1 MGKGRQ
7 KVTDALRTL
16 SEDLDAISVSDRGA
30 WKKLAA
36 KVQRA
41 AKAAAAE
48 PPEVKELLEL
58 TVQGLMQLAE
68 NPVAD
73 MLGAVDALAGALQ
86 VAEQACG
93 GKTGSGESVAA
104 CDRLMAFFGPDV
116 AGTAPTGAAEV
127 QTLDDAAALLMQLDA
142 SDADG
147 WRRLEEELRRLARD
161 EDLSKGCRQHLR
173 DAAERAAE
181 LAIGEVSEPEAAI
194 GVLGD
199 LLDQAITARERP
211 EPDPVPEPAAEKAPD
226 LPVSSVLAD
235 DASVDYMP
243 QNLDLDL
250 MSEFINE
257 STDLIQNAEE
267 ALLSLEHDPG
277 DVESVGKV
285 FRAFHTV
292 KGTSAFLELSLLA
305 EFGHHAETLLS
316 RVREGEIRYSGG
328 YADLSL
334 QGLDMIKTLVEAVK
348 VALGGEPL
356 LKPKGYDELLS
367 VLKNPEAAGISEEQA
382 TIGSARIGDILVS
395 QGKVD
400 RGQIEQA
407 LSEHPEEKLGVALVK
422 SQAASVADVG
432 QALRTQNQMRGG
444 GQVVEASVRVSTQR
458 LDRLIDMVGELVIAH
473 SMVAQDA
480 VVVDGQN
487 HGLAKKVVHTTKI
500 VRGLQEISMSMRM
513 VELKATF
520 SKMARLVRD
529 VSRKLG
535 KNVNFITEGEDTEID
550 RNLVDIINDPLLHM
564 VRNAVDHGVET
575 PEERRAAGKPEQG
588 TVKIAAFHSAGS
600 VVVEI
605 SDDGKGIDRAVIIA
619 KGKERGLISNAPD
632 FDDRSLTDREVFNL
646 IFEPGFSTAKV
657 VTDVSGRGVGMD
669 VVKRN
674 IELLRG
680 QVEIKAELGRG
691 SVFKMSLPLTLAIID
706 GMVIRVGREIYVIPT
721 ISIIRSVKPAA
732 GEVSSVFGQGEM
744 LQLQGNLIPLFRMS
758 QLYGIT
764 DAQEELSEAIVVV
777 VEDEGRRSGLVIDE
791 LVGRQQVV
799 IKSLGDTMRNI
810 PGISGGAIMPD
821 GRVGLI
827 LDVGGLLRFA
837 TPERSEGL
845 RDEGGALKRQPMAA

>member
-1 MGKGRQ
+1 VIGKGQ
-7 KVTDALRTL
+7 QNVTDKLRKL
-16 SEDLDAISVSDRGA
+16 AEDLDAISVSDRAA

-41 AKAAAAE
+41 AKAKAAK
-48 PPEVKELLEL
+48 PPGVKELLEL
-58 TVQGLMQLAE
+58 TVQGLMQLAK

-73 MLGAVDALAGALQ
+73 MLGAVEALAGALQ
-86 VAEQACG
+86 AAEQACG
-93 GKTGSGESVAA
+93 GKPGTDELAA
-104 CDRLMAFFGPDV
+104 ARDRLVAVFGPDG
-116 AGTAPTGAAEV
+116 AGTAPTGTAEV
-127 QTLDDAAALLMQLDA
+127 LTLDDAAALLMQLAA

-147 WRRLEEELRRLARD
+147 WMRLEQGLRRLAQD

-173 DAAERAAE
+173 DAGERAGE
-181 LAIGEVSEPEAAI
+181 LVGGRVSEPEAAI
-194 GVLGD
+194 GVLGV
-199 LLDQAITARERP
+199 LLDQAITAQERP
-211 EPDPVPEPAAEKAPD
+211 EPVPERVAEKSPD
-226 LPVSSVLAD
+226 LSEPRVSAD

-316 RVREGEIRYSGG
+316 RVRDGEIRYRGG

-334 QGLDMIKTLVEAVK
+334 QGLDMIKALVAAVK
-348 VALGGEPL
+348 RALGGEPL

-367 VLKNPEAAGISEEQA
+367 VLKNPEAAGISEEQGD
-382 TIGSARIGDILVS
+382 IGSARIGDILVA

-400 RGQIEQA
+400 RREIEQA
-407 LSEHPEEKLGVALVK
+407 LTEHPEEKLGVALVK

-480 VVVDGQN
+480 RVVDGQN

-529 VSRKLG
+529 VARKLG

-588 TVKIAAFHSAGS
+588 TVKIAAYHSAGS

-605 SDDGKGIDRAVIIA
+605 SDDGKGLDRTVIIA

-632 FDDRSLTDREVFNL
+632 FDDRSLSDREVFNM

-680 QVEIKAELGRG
+680 QVEIKAEPGRG

-721 ISIIRSVKPAA
+721 ISIIRSVKPAP
-732 GEVSSVFGQGEM
+732 GDVSSIFGQGEM
-744 LQLQGNLIPLFRMS
+744 LQLQGNLIPLYRMS
-758 QLYGIT
+758 QIYGIA
-764 DAQEELSEAIVVV
+764 DAQDDLNEAIVVV

-799 IKSLGDTMRNI
+799 IKSLGETMKNI

-837 TPERSEGL
+837 TPDRSEGL
-845 RDEGGALKRQPMAA
+845 WDEAGAMKSQPLAA

>member
-1 MGKGRQ
+1 MGKDQ
-7 KVTDALRTL
+7 QQVTDKLRKL

-41 AKAAAAE
+41 AKAAAK
-48 PPEVKELLEL
+48 PPGVKELLEL
-58 TVQGLMQLAE
+58 TAQGLMQLAE
-68 NPVAD
+68 NPVPD
-73 MLGAVDALAGALQ
+73 MLGAVEALAGALQ
-86 VAEQACG
+86 AAEQACG
-93 GKTGSGESVAA
+93 GHSGSDELAAARDRLVAA
-104 CDRLMAFFGPDV
+104 FEPDG
-116 AGTAPTGAAEV
+116 AGIPPADTAEV
-127 QTLDDAAALLMQLDA
+127 LTLDDAAALLMQLEPQDA
-142 SDADG
+142 GG
-147 WRRLEEELRRLARD
+147 WQRLEGTLQRLAQG
-161 EDLSKGCRQHLR
+161 EGLSEGYRQHLR
-173 DAAERAAE
+173 DAADRAGE
-181 LAIGEVSEPEAAI
+181 LAGGGVSEPEAAI

-211 EPDPVPEPAAEKAPD
+211 EPEQEEPVAEKAPD
-226 LPVSSVLAD
+226 SPVSSVSAD
-235 DASVDYMP
+235 NAVADYMP
-243 QNLDLDL
+243 KNLDMDL
-250 MSEFINE
+250 MAEFINE

-277 DVESVGKV
+277 DVEAVGKV

-292 KGTSAFLELSLLA
+292 KGTSAFLELSLIA

-316 RVREGEIRYSGG
+316 RVRDGEIRFSGG

-334 QGLDMIKTLVEAVK
+334 HALDMIKALVEAVK
-348 VALGGEPL
+348 RALGGEPL
-356 LKPKGYDELLS
+356 LKPKGYDELLA
-367 VLKNPEAAGISEEQA
+367 VLKNPEAAGISEEQE
-382 TIGSARIGDILVS
+382 TPSARIGDILVS

-407 LSEHPEEKLGVALVK
+407 LSAYPDEKLGVALVK

-444 GQVVEASVRVSTQR
+444 GHVVEASVRVSTQR

-480 VVVDGQN
+480 LVVDGRS

-500 VRGLQEISMSMRM
+500 VRELQNISMSMRM

-632 FDDRSLTDREVFNL
+632 FDDRSLTDRDVFNM

-680 QVEIKAELGRG
+680 GVEIKAEPGRG

-732 GEVSSVFGQGEM
+732 GDVSSVFGQGEM

-758 QLYGIT
+758 QLYGIR

-799 IKSLGDTMRNI
+799 IKSLGETMRNI
-810 PGISGGAIMPD
+810 PGISGAAIMPD

-845 RDEGGALKRQPMAA
+845 RDEAGAMQRQPLAA

>member
-7 KVTDALRTL
+7 QVTGKLGTL

-30 WKKLAA
+30 WGKLAA
-36 KVQRA
+36 EVQRA
-41 AKAAAAE
+41 AKAAAVE
-48 PPEVKELLEL
+48 PPGVKELLEL

-68 NPVAD
+68 NSVPD

-86 VAEQACG
+86 AAEQACG
-93 GKTGSGESVAA
+93 GKSGSDELAAA
-104 CDRLMAFFGPDV
+104 CERLMSVFGPDG
-116 AGTAPTGAAEV
+116 AGTVHAGSAEV
-127 QTLDDAAALLMQLDA
+127 LTLDDAAALLMQLAA
-142 SDADG
+142 SDTDG
-147 WRRLEEELRRLARD
+147 WMRLEEGLQRLAQD
-161 EDLSKGCRQHLR
+161 EDLQKGCRQHLR
-173 DAAERAAE
+173 AAGERAAE
-181 LAIGEVSEPEAAI
+181 LAGGRASEPEAAI
-194 GVLGD
+194 GALGA
-199 LLDQAITARERP
+199 LLDQAITAQERP
-211 EPDPVPEPAAEKAPD
+211 EPVPEAVAEKSPDFSAPS
-226 LPVSSVLAD
+226 VSAD
-235 DASVDYMP
+235 AAIADYMP
-243 QNLDLDL
+243 KNLDLDL
-250 MSEFINE
+250 MAEFINE

-277 DVESVGKV
+277 DVEAVGKV

-292 KGTSAFLELSLLA
+292 KGTSAFLELSLIA

-334 QGLDMIKTLVEAVK
+334 QGLDMIKALVEAVK
-348 VALGGEPL
+348 RALGGEPL
-356 LKPKGYDELLS
+356 LKPTGYDELLA
-367 VLKNPEAAGISEEQA
+367 VLKNPEAAGISEEQEA
-382 TIGSARIGDILVS
+382 PSARIGDILVA

-407 LSEHPEEKLGVALVK
+407 LTEHPAEKLGVALVK

-444 GQVVEASVRVSTQR
+444 GQAVEASVRVSTQR

-480 VVVDGQN
+480 RVVDGRS

-588 TVKIAAFHSAGS
+588 TVKIAAYHSAGS

-605 SDDGKGIDRAVIIA
+605 SDDGKGLDRNVIIA

-632 FDDRSLTDREVFNL
+632 FDDRSLSDRDVFNM

-706 GMVIRVGREIYVIPT
+706 GMVIRVGRETYVIPT
-721 ISIIRSVKPAA
+721 ISIIRSVKPAP
-732 GEVSSVFGQGEM
+732 GDVSSVFQQGEM
-744 LQLQGNLIPLFRMS
+744 LLLQGNLIPLYRMS
-758 QLYGIT
+758 QIFGIA
-764 DAQEELSEAIVVV
+764 DAQADLSEAIVVV

-799 IKSLGDTMRNI
+799 IKSLGETMQNI

-837 TPERSEGL
+837 TPERGEGL
-845 RDEGGALKRQPMAA
+845 RDEAGATKRQPLAA

>member
-1 MGKGRQ
+1 M
-7 KVTDALRTL
+7 TDELRTL

-36 KVQRA
+36 DVQRVARTA
-41 AKAAAAE
+41 ASE
-48 PPEVKELLEL
+48 PPRVKELLEM

-68 NPVAD
+68 NPVPD
-73 MLGAVDALAGALQ
+73 ILGAVDALAGALQ
-86 VAEQACG
+86 AAEQACS
-93 GKTGSGESVAA
+93 GKPGSDALAAA
-104 CDRLMAFFGPDV
+104 CDRLVAVFGPDDAGV
-116 AGTAPTGAAEV
+116 APASSVEV
-127 QTLDDAAALLMQLDA
+127 LTLDDAAALLMQLAATDT
-142 SDADG
+142 DG
-147 WRRLEEELRRLARD
+147 WMRLEGELRRLAQD
-161 EDLSKGCRQHLR
+161 ENRSQVCRQHLR
-173 DAAERAAE
+173 DAADRAAE
-181 LAIGEVSEPEAAI
+181 LAGGRVPDPEAGI
-194 GVLGD
+194 GALGV
-199 LLDQAITARERP
+199 LLDQAVTAQEH
-211 EPDPVPEPAAEKAPD
+211 PEPAQERVAEKSPSQ
-226 LPVSSVLAD
+226 PVSSAPAE
-235 DASVDYMP
+235 DAIADYMP
-243 QNLDLDL
+243 KNLDMDL
-250 MSEFINE
+250 MAEFINE

-277 DVESVGKV
+277 DVEAVGKV

-292 KGTSAFLELSLLA
+292 KGTSAFLELSLIA

-316 RVREGEIRYSGG
+316 RVRDGEIRYSGG

-334 QGLDMIKTLVEAVK
+334 QGLDMIKTMVEAVK
-348 VALGGEPL
+348 RALGGEPL
-356 LKPKGYDELLS
+356 RKPTGYDKLLA
-367 VLKNPEAAGISEEQA
+367 VLKNPEAAGISEEQEA
-382 TIGSARIGDILVS
+382 PSARIGDILVS

-407 LSEHPEEKLGVALVK
+407 LSEHPDEKLGVALVK

-444 GQVVEASVRVSTQR
+444 GHVVEASVRVSTQR

-473 SMVAQDA
+473 SMVAQDPR
-480 VVVDGQN
+480 VLDGRS

-500 VRGLQEISMSMRM
+500 VRELQNISMSMRM

-632 FDDRSLTDREVFNL
+632 FDDRSLTDRDVFNM
-646 IFEPGFSTAKV
+646 IFEPGFSTAKI

-721 ISIIRSVKPAA
+721 ISIIRSVKPAP
-732 GEVSSVFGQGEM
+732 GGVSSVFGQGEM
-744 LQLQGNLIPLFRMS
+744 LQLQGNLIPLYRMS
-758 QLYGIT
+758 QIYGIA
-764 DAQEELSEAIVVV
+764 DAQDDLNEAIVVV

-799 IKSLGDTMRNI
+799 IKSLGETMQNI

-845 RDEGGALKRQPMAA
+845 RDEAGAVKRQPLAA

>member
-1 MGKGRQ
+1 MGKGQ
-7 KVTDALRTL
+7 QNVTDRLRTL
-16 SEDLDAISVSDRGA
+16 SEELDAISVSDRAA
-30 WKKLAA
+30 WEKLAA
-36 KVQRA
+36 DVQRA
-41 AKAAAAE
+41 AKAAAAK
-48 PPEVKELLEL
+48 PPGAKKLLEL
-58 TVQGLMQLAE
+58 AVQGLRRLAD

-73 MLGAVDALAGALQ
+73 MLGAVEALVGALQ
-86 VAEQACG
+86 AAEQAYG
-93 GKTGSGESVAA
+93 GNPASDEVAA
-104 CDRLMAFFGPDV
+104 AGDRLAAVFGPE
-116 AGTAPTGAAEV
+116 GAAAAPAARAEV
-127 QTLDDAAALLMQLDA
+127 LTLDDAAAFLMQLAA
-142 SDADG
+142 SDTDG
-147 WRRLEEELRRLARD
+147 WKRLEGELRRLAQD
-161 EDLSKGCRQHLR
+161 EGRSPVCRRHLGG
-173 DAAERAAE
+173 AAERAAE
-181 LAIGEVSEPEAAI
+181 LAGGRVPDPEAAI
-194 GVLGD
+194 SALGD
-199 LLDQAITARERP
+199 LLDQAVTAQERP
-211 EPDPVPEPAAEKAPD
+211 EPEQEEPVAEKAPD
-226 LPVSSVLAD
+226 LPVSSVSAD
-235 DASVDYMP
+235 NAIADYMP
-243 QNLDLDL
+243 KNLDMDL
-250 MSEFINE
+250 MAEFINE

-277 DVESVGKV
+277 DVEAVGKV

-292 KGTSAFLELSLLA
+292 KGTSAFLELSLIA

-316 RVREGEIRYSGG
+316 RVRDGEIRYSGG

-334 QGLDMIKTLVEAVK
+334 QGLDMIKTMVEAVK
-348 VALGGEPL
+348 RALGGEPL
-356 LKPKGYDELLS
+356 LKPAGYDKLLA
-367 VLKNPEAAGISEEQA
+367 VLKNPEAAGISEEQEA
-382 TIGSARIGDILVS
+382 PSARIGDILVS

-400 RGQIEQA
+400 RDQIEQA
-407 LSEHPEEKLGVALVK
+407 LTEHPEEKLGVALVK

-432 QALRTQNQMRGG
+432 QALRTQHQMRGG
-444 GQVVEASVRVSTQR
+444 GHVVEASVRVSTQR

-480 VVVDGQN
+480 RVLDGQS
-487 HGLAKKVVHTTKI
+487 HSLAKKVVHTTKI

-564 VRNAVDHGVET
+564 VRNAVDHGIET
-575 PEERRAAGKPEQG
+575 PEERRAAGKAEQG
-588 TVKIAAFHSAGS
+588 TVKIAAYHSAGS

-605 SDDGKGIDRAVIIA
+605 TDDGKGLDRAVIIA

-632 FDDRSLTDREVFNL
+632 FDDRSLSDREVFNM

-680 QVEIKAELGRG
+680 QVEIKSELGRG
-691 SVFKMSLPLTLAIID
+691 SVFKLSLPLTLAIID
-706 GMVIRVGREIYVIPT
+706 GMVIRVGSEIYVIPT
-721 ISIIRSVKPAA
+721 ISIIRSVKPSP
-732 GEVSSVFGQGEM
+732 GDVSSVFGQGEM
-744 LQLQGNLIPLFRMS
+744 LLLQGNLIPLYRMS
-758 QLYGIT
+758 QIYGIA
-764 DAQEELSEAIVVV
+764 DARDDLNEAIVVV

-791 LVGRQQVV
+791 LIGRQQVV
-799 IKSLGDTMRNI
+799 IKSLGETMQNI

-837 TPERSEGL
+837 TPDRGEGA
-845 RDEGGALKRQPMAA
+845 RDEAGAMKRQPLAA

>member
-1 MGKGRQ
+1 MGKGQ
-7 KVTDALRTL
+7 QPVTGKLRKL
-16 SEDLDAISVSDRGA
+16 AEDLDAISVSDRGA
-30 WKKLAA
+30 WNKLAA
-36 KVQRA
+36 EVQRA

-48 PPEVKELLEL
+48 PPRVKELLEL

-68 NPVAD
+68 KSVPD

-86 VAEQACG
+86 AAEQACG
-93 GKTGSGESVAA
+93 GNPGSDGLAA
-104 CDRLMAFFGPDV
+104 ARERLTAVFGPDG
-116 AGTAPTGAAEV
+116 AGTAHAGSADV
-127 QTLDDAAALLMQLDA
+127 LTLDDAAALLMQLAA

-147 WRRLEEELRRLARD
+147 WRRLEEGLQRLARN
-161 EDLSKGCRQHLR
+161 EDLSTGCRQHLR
-173 DAAERAAE
+173 AAAERAAE
-181 LAIGEVSEPEAAI
+181 LAGGRVSEPEAAI
-194 GVLGD
+194 GALGV
-199 LLDQAITARERP
+199 LLDQAITAQERP
-211 EPDPVPEPAAEKAPD
+211 EPVPEAVAEKSPDHFAPS
-226 LPVSSVLAD
+226 VST
-235 DASVDYMP
+235 DAAIADYMP

-250 MSEFINE
+250 MAEFINE

-277 DVESVGKV
+277 DVEAVGKV

-292 KGTSAFLELSLLA
+292 KGTSAFLELSLIA

-316 RVREGEIRYSGG
+316 RVRDGQIRYSGG

-334 QGLDMIKTLVEAVK
+334 QGLDMIKALVAAVK
-348 VALGGEPL
+348 RALGGEPL
-356 LKPKGYDELLS
+356 LKPAGYDELLA
-367 VLKNPEAAGISEEQA
+367 VLKNPEAAGISEEQGN
-382 TIGSARIGDILVS
+382 IGSARIGDILVA

-407 LSEHPEEKLGVALVK
+407 LTEHPEEKLGVALVK

-432 QALRTQNQMRGG
+432 QALRTQKQMRDG
-444 GQVVEASVRVSTQR
+444 GQAVEASVRVSTQR

-480 VVVDGQN
+480 ALVDGRS

-529 VSRKLG
+529 VARKLG
-535 KNVNFITEGEDTEID
+535 KNVNFITEGDDTEID

-588 TVKIAAFHSAGS
+588 TVKIAAYHSAGS

-605 SDDGKGIDRAVIIA
+605 SDDGKGLDRAVIIA
-619 KGKERGLISNAPD
+619 KGKERGLISTAPD
-632 FDDRSLTDREVFNL
+632 FDDRSLSDRDVFNM

-680 QVEIKAELGRG
+680 QVEIKAEPGRG

-706 GMVIRVGREIYVIPT
+706 GMVIRVGREIYVLPT
-721 ISIIRSVKPAA
+721 ISIIRSVKPAP
-732 GEVSSVFGQGEM
+732 GDVSSVFGRGEM
-744 LQLQGNLIPLFRMS
+744 LLLQGNLIPLYRMS
-758 QLYGIT
+758 QIYGIA
-764 DAQEELSEAIVVV
+764 DAQGELSEAIVVV

-845 RDEGGALKRQPMAA
+845 RDEAGAMKRQPLAA

>member
-7 KVTDALRTL
+7 QVTDALRTL

-30 WKKLAA
+30 WKKLAVE
-36 KVQRA
+36 VQRVA
-41 AKAAAAE
+41 RTAAAE
-48 PPEVKELLEL
+48 PPGVKELLEM

-68 NPVAD
+68 NPVPD

-86 VAEQACG
+86 AAGQGCG
-93 GKTGSGESVAA
+93 GKPGSDALAAA
-104 CDRLMAFFGPDV
+104 CDRLVAVFGPDDAGV
-116 AGTAPTGAAEV
+116 APASSVEV
-127 QTLDDAAALLMQLDA
+127 LTLDDAAALLMQLAATDT
-142 SDADG
+142 DG
-147 WRRLEEELRRLARD
+147 WMLLEGELRRLAQD
-161 EDLSKGCRQHLR
+161 EDRSQVCRQHLR

-181 LAIGEVSEPEAAI
+181 LAGGRVPDPEAAI
-194 GVLGD
+194 GALGV
-199 LLDQAITARERP
+199 LLDQAVTAQEH
-211 EPDPVPEPAAEKAPD
+211 PEPAPERVAEKSPSQPVASAP
-226 LPVSSVLAD
+226 AE
-235 DASVDYMP
+235 DAIADYMP
-243 QNLDLDL
+243 KNLDMDL
-250 MSEFINE
+250 MAEFINE

-277 DVESVGKV
+277 DVEAVGKV

-292 KGTSAFLELSLLA
+292 KGTSAFLELSLIA

-316 RVREGEIRYSGG
+316 RVRDGDIRYSGG

-334 QGLDMIKTLVEAVK
+334 QGLDMIKTMVEAVK
-348 VALGGEPL
+348 RALGGEPL
-356 LKPKGYDELLS
+356 LKPTGYDKLLA
-367 VLKNPEAAGISEEQA
+367 VLKNPEAAGISEEQEA
-382 TIGSARIGDILVS
+382 PSARIGDILIS

-407 LSEHPEEKLGVALVK
+407 LSAHPDEKLGVALVK

-480 VVVDGQN
+480 LVVDGRS

-500 VRGLQEISMSMRM
+500 VRELQNISMSMRM

-619 KGKERGLISNAPD
+619 KAKERGLICNAPD
-632 FDDRSLTDREVFNL
+632 FDDRSLTDRDVFNM

-721 ISIIRSVKPAA
+721 ISIIRSVKPAP
-732 GEVSSVFGQGEM
+732 GTVSSVFGQGEM
-744 LQLQGNLIPLFRMS
+744 LQLQGKLIPLYRMS
-758 QLYGIT
+758 QIYGIA
-764 DAQEELSEAIVVV
+764 DAQDDLNEAIVVV

-791 LVGRQQVV
+791 LIGRQQVV
-799 IKSLGDTMRNI
+799 IKSLGETMQNI

-845 RDEGGALKRQPMAA
+845 RDECGAPKRQPLAA

>member
-1 MGKGRQ
+1 
-7 KVTDALRTL
+7 
-16 SEDLDAISVSDRGA
+16 
-30 WKKLAA
+30 
-36 KVQRA
+36 
-41 AKAAAAE
+41 
-48 PPEVKELLEL
+48 
-58 TVQGLMQLAE
+58 MQLAE
-68 NPVAD
+68 NPVPD

-86 VAEQACG
+86 AAEQACG
-93 GKTGSGESVAA
+93 GKPGSDALASA
-104 CDRLMAFFGPDV
+104 CDRLVAVFGPDD
-116 AGTAPTGAAEV
+116 AGAAPASSVEV
-127 QTLDDAAALLMQLDA
+127 LTLDDAAALLMQLAATDT
-142 SDADG
+142 DG
-147 WRRLEEELRRLARD
+147 WMRLEGELRRLAQD
-161 EDLSKGCRQHLR
+161 EDRSQVCRQHLR

-181 LAIGEVSEPEAAI
+181 LAGGRVPDPEAAI
-194 GVLGD
+194 GALGV
-199 LLDQAITARERP
+199 LLDQAVTAQEH
-211 EPDPVPEPAAEKAPD
+211 PEPAQERVAEKSPSQ
-226 LPVSSVLAD
+226 PVSSAPAE
-235 DASVDYMP
+235 DAIADYMP
-243 QNLDLDL
+243 KNLDMDL
-250 MSEFINE
+250 MAEFINE

-277 DVESVGKV
+277 DVEAVGKV

-292 KGTSAFLELSLLA
+292 KGTSAFLELSLIA

-316 RVREGEIRYSGG
+316 RVRDGEIRYSGG

-334 QGLDMIKTLVEAVK
+334 QGLDMIKTMVEAVK
-348 VALGGEPL
+348 RALGGEPL
-356 LKPKGYDELLS
+356 RKPTGYDKLLA
-367 VLKNPEAAGISEEQA
+367 VLKNPEAAGISEEQEA
-382 TIGSARIGDILVS
+382 PSARIGDILVS

-407 LSEHPEEKLGVALVK
+407 LSEHPDEKLGVALVK

-444 GQVVEASVRVSTQR
+444 GHVVEASVRVSTQR

-480 VVVDGQN
+480 LVLDGRS

-500 VRGLQEISMSMRM
+500 VRELQNISMSMRM

-605 SDDGKGIDRAVIIA
+605 SDDGKGLDRAVIIA

-632 FDDRSLTDREVFNL
+632 FDDRSLTDRDVFNM

-721 ISIIRSVKPAA
+721 ISIIRSVKPAP
-732 GEVSSVFGQGEM
+732 GGVSSVFGQGEM
-744 LQLQGNLIPLFRMS
+744 LQLQGNLIPLYRMS
-758 QLYGIT
+758 QIYGIA
-764 DAQEELSEAIVVV
+764 DAQDDLNEAIVVV

-799 IKSLGDTMRNI
+799 IKSLGETMQNI

-845 RDEGGALKRQPMAA
+845 RDEAGAVKRQPLAA

>member
-1 MGKGRQ
+1 M
-7 KVTDALRTL
+7 TDELRTL
-16 SEDLDAISVSDRGA
+16 SEELDAISVSDRGA

-36 KVQRA
+36 EVQRVARTAA
-41 AKAAAAE
+41 AK
-48 PPEVKELLEL
+48 PPGVQELLEM

-68 NPVAD
+68 NPVPD
-73 MLGAVDALAGALQ
+73 MLGAVDALAESLQ
-86 VAEQACG
+86 AAEQACS
-93 GKTGSGESVAA
+93 GKPGSDALAGAR
-104 CDRLMAFFGPDV
+104 DRLLAVFGPEGVGV
-116 AGTAPTGAAEV
+116 APASSVEV
-127 QTLDDAAALLMQLDA
+127 LTLDDAAALLMQLAATDT
-142 SDADG
+142 DG
-147 WRRLEEELRRLARD
+147 WMRLEGELRRLAQD
-161 EDLSKGCRQHLR
+161 EDRSAVCRQHLR
-173 DAAERAAE
+173 DAAECAAE
-181 LAIGEVSEPEAAI
+181 LAGGRVPDPEAGI
-194 GVLGD
+194 GALGV
-199 LLDQAITARERP
+199 LLDQAVTAQEHP
-211 EPDPVPEPAAEKAPD
+211 EPEQERVADKSPSK
-226 LPVSSVLAD
+226 PVSSAPAE
-235 DASVDYMP
+235 DAIADYMP
-243 QNLDLDL
+243 KNLDMDL
-250 MSEFINE
+250 MAEFINE

-277 DVESVGKV
+277 DVEAVGKV

-292 KGTSAFLELSLLA
+292 KGTSAFLELSLIA

-316 RVREGEIRYSGG
+316 RVRDGQIRYSGG

-334 QGLDMIKTLVEAVK
+334 QGLDMIKTMVEAVK
-348 VALGGEPL
+348 RALGGEPL
-356 LKPKGYDELLS
+356 RKPTGYDKLLT
-367 VLKNPEAAGISEEQA
+367 VLKNPEAAGISEEQEA
-382 TIGSARIGDILVS
+382 PSARIGDILVS

-407 LSEHPEEKLGVALVK
+407 LSAHPDEKLGVALVK

-432 QALRTQNQMRGG
+432 QALRTQHQMRGG

-480 VVVDGQN
+480 LVVDGRS

-500 VRGLQEISMSMRM
+500 VRELQNISMSMRM

-605 SDDGKGIDRAVIIA
+605 SDDGKGLDRAVIIA

-632 FDDRSLTDREVFNL
+632 FDDRSLTDRDVFNM

-674 IELLRG
+674 IELL
-680 QVEIKAELGRG
+680 
-691 SVFKMSLPLTLAIID
+691 
-706 GMVIRVGREIYVIPT
+706 
-721 ISIIRSVKPAA
+721 
-732 GEVSSVFGQGEM
+732 
-744 LQLQGNLIPLFRMS
+744 
-758 QLYGIT
+758 
-764 DAQEELSEAIVVV
+764 
-777 VEDEGRRSGLVIDE
+777 
-791 LVGRQQVV
+791 
-799 IKSLGDTMRNI
+799 
-810 PGISGGAIMPD
+810 
-821 GRVGLI
+821 
-827 LDVGGLLRFA
+827 
-837 TPERSEGL
+837 
-845 RDEGGALKRQPMAA
+845 

>member
-1 MGKGRQ
+1 MDKDQ
-7 KVTDALRTL
+7 QQVTDKIR
-16 SEDLDAISVSDRGA
+16 
-30 WKKLAA
+30 KLA
-36 KVQRA
+36 
-41 AKAAAAE
+41 
-48 PPEVKELLEL
+48 EVL
-58 TVQGLMQLAE
+58 
-68 NPVAD
+68 
-73 MLGAVDALAGALQ
+73 
-86 VAEQACG
+86 
-93 GKTGSGESVAA
+93 
-104 CDRLMAFFGPDV
+104 
-116 AGTAPTGAAEV
+116 
-127 QTLDDAAALLMQLDA
+127 TLDDAAALLMQLEA

-147 WRRLEEELRRLARD
+147 WRRLEEELRRLAQD
-161 EDLSKGCRQHLR
+161 EDLSTGGRQHLR
-173 DAAERAAE
+173 DAVERAAE
-181 LAIGEVSEPEAAI
+181 LAGGGVSEPEAAI

-199 LLDQAITARERP
+199 LLDQAITAQERP
-211 EPDPVPEPAAEKAPD
+211 EPVPERAAEKSPD
-226 LPVSSVLAD
+226 LPVSSASAD
-235 DASVDYMP
+235 AASVDYMP

-316 RVREGEIRYSGG
+316 RVRDGEIRYSGG

-334 QGLDMIKTLVEAVK
+334 QGLDMIKALVAGVK
-348 VALGGEPL
+348 RALGGEAL
-356 LKPKGYDELLS
+356 LKPAGYDELLA
-367 VLKNPEAAGISEEQA
+367 VLKNPEAAGISEEQEA
-382 TIGSARIGDILVS
+382 PSARIGDILVC

-400 RGQIEQA
+400 RGQIDLA
-407 LSEHPEEKLGVALVK
+407 LSEHPAEKLGVALVK

-432 QALRTQNQMRGG
+432 QALRTQKQMRDG

-480 VVVDGQN
+480 LVMDGRS

-588 TVKIAAFHSAGS
+588 TVKIAAYHSAGS

-619 KGKERGLISNAPD
+619 KGKERGLISSAAD
-632 FDDRSLTDREVFNL
+632 FDDRSLTDREVFNM

-732 GEVSSVFGQGEM
+732 GDVSSVFGQGEM
-744 LQLQGNLIPLFRMS
+744 LQLQGKLIPLYRMS
-758 QLYGIT
+758 QLYGIAE
-764 DAQEELSEAIVVV
+764 AQDELTEAIVVV

-799 IKSLGDTMRNI
+799 IKSLGDTMKNI
-810 PGISGGAIMPD
+810 PGISGAAIMPD

-845 RDEGGALKRQPMAA
+845 RDEAGAMKSQPLAA

>member
-1 MGKGRQ
+1 M
-7 KVTDALRTL
+7 L
-16 SEDLDAISVSDRGA
+16 S
-30 WKKLAA
+30 
-36 KVQRA
+36 
-41 AKAAAAE
+41 
-48 PPEVKELLEL
+48 
-58 TVQGLMQLAE
+58 
-68 NPVAD
+68 
-73 MLGAVDALAGALQ
+73 
-86 VAEQACG
+86 
-93 GKTGSGESVAA
+93 
-104 CDRLMAFFGPDV
+104 
-116 AGTAPTGAAEV
+116 
-127 QTLDDAAALLMQLDA
+127 LDDAAALLMQLA
-142 SDADG
+142 ESDIDG
-147 WRRLEEELRRLARD
+147 WMRLEDGLRRLAQD
-161 EDLSKGCRQHLR
+161 EHLPKGCRHHVR

-181 LAIGEVSEPEAAI
+181 LAGGRSSDPEAAI
-194 GVLGD
+194 GALGV
-199 LLDQAITARERP
+199 LLDQAITAQERL
-211 EPDPVPEPAAEKAPD
+211 EPAPEPAAEK
-226 LPVSSVLAD
+226 SSDPSA
-235 DASVDYMP
+235 ASVSADHAIADCMP
-243 QNLDLDL
+243 QNLDPDL
-250 MSEFINE
+250 ITEFINE

-277 DVESVGKV
+277 NMEAVGKV

-292 KGTSAFLELSLLA
+292 KGTSAFLELTLIA

-316 RVREGEIRYSGG
+316 RVRDGEIRYSGG

-334 QGLDMIKTLVEAVK
+334 HALDMIKALVEAVK
-348 VALGGEPL
+348 RALGGEPL
-356 LKPKGYDELLS
+356 RKPERYDTLLS
-367 VLKNPEAAGISEEQA
+367 VLKNPEAAGISEKQEA
-382 TIGSARIGDILVS
+382 TGSPRIGDALFA
-395 QGKVD
+395 QGKFE
-400 RGQIEQA
+400 RKEIEQPIT
-407 LSEHPEEKLGVALVK
+407 EHPEEKVGVALVK

-432 QALRTQNQMRGG
+432 QALRTPKQMRDG
-444 GQVVEASVRVSTQR
+444 GQAVEASVRVSTQR

-480 VVVDGQN
+480 QVLDGQN
-487 HGLAKKVVHTTKI
+487 YGLAKKVLHTTKI

-535 KNVNFITEGEDTEID
+535 KHVNFITEGEDTEID

-564 VRNAVDHGVET
+564 VRNSVDHGIET
-575 PEERRAAGKPEQG
+575 PEVRRATGKPEQG
-588 TVKIAAFHSAGS
+588 TVKIAAYHSAGS

-605 SDDGKGIDRAVIIA
+605 SDDGKGLDREVLIA

-632 FDDRSLTDREVFNL
+632 FDDRSLSDREVFNM

-669 VVKRN
+669 VVKKN

-680 QVEIKAELGRG
+680 QVEIKSELGRG

-706 GMVIRVGREIYVIPT
+706 GMVIRVGRETYVIPT
-721 ISIIRSVKPAA
+721 ISIIRSVKPAPA
-732 GEVSSVFGQGEM
+732 DVFSVFRQGEM
-744 LQLQGNLIPLFRMS
+744 LRLQGSLIPLHRMS
-758 QLYGIT
+758 QLYGIA
-764 DAQEELSEAIVVV
+764 DAQDDLSEAIVVV
-777 VEDEGRRSGLVIDE
+777 VEDGERKAGLVIDE

-837 TPERSEGL
+837 TPERREGP
-845 RDEGGALKRQPMAA
+845 RDEVGALKGQSLAA